1 MRVFLLV
8 AVLALPLFAGCFG
21 EDDTL
26 RVAFVAKDTATAPHE
41 DLDRLADFLAE
52 QTGRPVVVSFFTSGT
67 AALQAVAAGQAD
79 VASVDGAAAWL
90 AWQKL
95 GLDAIAAEVRGDG
108 RTYYNAAAWVRTDSD
123 IMGVED
129 FQGRTSCHT
138 GATKS
143 AGMFMP
149 MGYLVKEGYIDAS
162 GYADDISQVQE
173 MAKDFFADPVIGG
186 AYEGYNGALRC
197 LSDGTGDIAF
207 IRDTTPADEC
217 TPGTSRQADNAAWC
231 LDLADY
237 RKILDF
243 GQVPEHAFMVGD
255 HLDAGL
261 RADLL
266 AALLALNDSDA
277 GHDILKAT
285 FGTGGI
291 AAVTTEGHLGSYGSL
306 LGVLPGIEGYA
317 QAA

>member
-1 MRVFLLV
+1 MRAILFV

-41 DLDRLADFLAE
+41 GLDQLAAFLEE
-52 QTGRPVVVSFFTSGT
+52 QTGRPVEVSFFTSSTG
-67 AALQAVAAGQAD
+67 ALQAVAAGQAD

-90 AWQKL
+90 AWQRL
-95 GLDAIAAEVRGDG
+95 QLDAIAAEVRGDG
-108 RTYYNAAAWVRTDSD
+108 RTYYNAAAWVRADSD
-123 IMGVED
+123 IMGVDD

-149 MGYLVKEGYIDAS
+149 MGYLVKEGLIDAS
-162 GYADDISQVQE
+162 TYPDDISQVQE

-207 IRDTTPADEC
+207 VRDTTPADEC
-217 TPGTSRQADNAAWC
+217 TPGTSRQASNADWC
-231 LDLADY
+231 LDLASY
-237 RKILDF
+237 RKVLDF
-243 GQVPEHAFMVGD
+243 GQVPEHAFMVGP
-255 HLDAGL
+255 HLDADG
-261 RADLL
+261 RAQLL

-277 GHDILKAT
+277 GKGILEET
-285 FGTGGI
+285 FGTDGI
-291 AAVTTEGHLGSYGSL
+291 AAVTTQGHLGSYGGL
-306 LGVLPGIEGYA
+306 IGLLPGITAYA
-317 QAA
+317 EAA